1 MCRLWQLSC
10 RKTDDSV
17 RKLVLITSVIHTL
30 KRPHTSQRKYSAQW
44 QFTTLNPT
52 HPWIRSLGHGET
64 RKPRNG
70 CGFFS
75 SCASRSDHC
84 SGWVAARQSPLWL
97 QGPGADDVRTE
108 FRSGTA
114 TAINYSRNGM
124 CLQTSL
130 KCEIGQALQFLWQSP
145 SERSGSLQKRSVRS
159 VMRWVSAVGDT
170 FLLGCETPEGC
181 LWPLSQVNVG
191 TDRGFASQRNS

>member
-10 RKTDDSV
+10 RKTADSV

-75 SCASRSDHC
+75 SCASRS
-84 SGWVAARQSPLWL
+84 
-97 QGPGADDVRTE
+97 
-108 FRSGTA
+108 
-114 TAINYSRNGM
+114 INYSRNGR